1 MEQGRGN
8 VQSEQNGTAAREP
21 ARNAAL
27 PSYFVIAGE
36 HSLHCDALLE
46 VLGSS

>member
-8 VQSEQNGTAAREP
+8 VQSEQNGTAVREP

-27 PSYFVIAGE
+27 PSYFCHRWRTFFALRRTAG
-36 HSLHCDALLE
+36 SIKF
-46 VLGSS
+46 